1 MRAIRFLKALF
12 HRRKLYSLL
21 IILHAILVL
30 IHICLVIVWARGAEH
45 AVTISLDRAGT
56 ISNRIVFASQIF
68 IITYTACLLLITQR
82 LSLNSLLLRPRTL
95 TALHDVSSA
104 WTGLGAGLLSLWRQ
118 LSIPTAVFGTLGV
131 TVYLGCLSIL
141 HISTPALFS
150 MDAFNQTG
158 ALPVGFIAGMP
169 SVGDPT
175 LFHSVYAPSLWAT
188 TATLLPYLLLSDDQ
202 STLGLAN
209 NTLYDILDPNSGGVG
224 DVTVSAMTA
233 NVTCHSLPN
242 PTGTSDGV
250 DQDEWTVSVASDDYN
265 ISFNFTIGGMTLG
278 SLMRITWYDQ
288 DINAT
293 LLLGRNAIFVTSF
306 NVTDGSGGL
315 GSHVS
320 LSGSGFDYLQIIGC
334 TLSWSPTNVTVDA
347 GTRYIVGMGSGA
359 ATRRSS
365 EWTAW
370 KPGFQAFPQDREDLQ
385 VDSWADMLV
394 SSADPPG
401 AVMNLSDFTET
412 DMASIQ
418 TFIVNVLNETLFT
431 SHNVTLTDFEDT
443 LNRLTASM
451 FWAAAHMP
459 APDTQGDYLTLANGS
474 TQVPQTVSRL
484 NLNLTAVIFGLSASV
499 ILLAFALYLTCGA
512 TRARHKMDGMGVL
525 HVLWLV
531 ADRPSVLNR
540 IASVSE
546 PTTDELRR
554 VGVTEIVSLS
564 RTVNDEDSVEAK
576 YSKVALQETDTA

>member
-131 TVYLGCLSIL
+131 AVYLGCLSIL

-175 LFHSVYAPSLWAT
+175 LPLSVDAQSVWAA
-188 TATLLPYLLLSDDQ
+188 ATKLLPYLALADDQ

-224 DVTVSAMTA
+224 DVTVNAITA
-233 NVTCHSLPN
+233 NVTCHTLPD
-242 PTGTSDGV
+242 TTSDGV
-250 DQDEWTVSVASDDYN
+250 SVVNDDYN
-265 ISFNFTIGGMTLG
+265 ISLGFNGNGITVGALRQF
-278 SLMRITWYDQ
+278 TWYDQ
-288 DINAT
+288 DVNAT
-293 LLLGRNAIFVTSF
+293 LLLGRNAVFLTAF
-306 NVTDGSGGL
+306 NVIDCNGEL
-315 GSHVS
+315 GSYI
-320 LSGSGFDYLQIIGC
+320 SGVNSSWQVIGC
-334 TLSWSPTNVTVDA
+334 TLSWSPTNVVVDA
-347 GTRYIVGMGSGA
+347 ITRYVVGMDSGA
-359 ATRRSS
+359 ATIRSS
-365 EWTAW
+365 KWTAW
-370 KPGFQAFPQDREDLQ
+370 RPGFQAFPQDREDLQ
-385 VDSWADMLV
+385 VDSWADMLD
-394 SSADPPG
+394 SSVNPPG
-401 AVMNLSDFTET
+401 AAGISSAFGGA
-412 DMASIQ
+412 DMSGIQ
-418 TFIVNVLNETLFT
+418 TSEFIVNVLNETLDEL
-431 SHNVTLTDFEDT
+431 HDVTLTEFEDT
-443 LNRLTASM
+443 LNRLTTST
-451 FWAAAHMP
+451 FWAAAHML
-459 APDTQGDYLTLANGS
+459 APDSRGDYLTLTNGS

-499 ILLAFALYLTCGA
+499 VLLAFALYLTCGV
-512 TRARHKMDGMGVL
+512 TKARHKMDGMGML

-531 ADRPSVLNR
+531 AYRPSVLNR
-540 IASVSE
+540 IASVGE

-554 VGVTEIVSLS
+554 AGMMDTVGLNRNVD
-564 RTVNDEDSVEAK
+564 DEDMVEMK
-576 YSKVALQETDTA
+576 YSKVALQETATA